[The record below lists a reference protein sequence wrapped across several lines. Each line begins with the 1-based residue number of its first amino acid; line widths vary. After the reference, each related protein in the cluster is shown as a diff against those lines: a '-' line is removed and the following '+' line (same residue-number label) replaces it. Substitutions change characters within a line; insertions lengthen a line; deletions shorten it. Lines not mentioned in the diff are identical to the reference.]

1 MPIRWRANTQRRRS
15 RYLPTISLCVSSQAS
30 SQCSAWRLGGS
41 HPTGAQLRLHPL
53 FPLAALNV
61 GGDAASWLR
70 RADSPFSLS
79 LRRTQHLE
87 LTMDQS
93 VVLLR
98 LPEVMK
104 RTGLGRTTIYK
115 LVRLRMF
122 PAPVQLSGRAVGWR
136 AEQIDDWSR
145 TRPTADFAAD
155 TQPRVVLPNARR
167 RAA

>member
-1 MPIRWRANTQRRRS
+1 
-15 RYLPTISLCVSSQAS
+15 
-30 SQCSAWRLGGS
+30 
-41 HPTGAQLRLHPL
+41 
-53 FPLAALNV
+53 
-61 GGDAASWLR
+61 
-70 RADSPFSLS
+70 
-79 LRRTQHLE
+79 
-87 LTMDQS
+87 MDQP

-115 LVRLRMF
+115 LVGQRKF

-145 TRPTADFAAD
+145 TRPTAEFAAD
-155 TQPRVVLPNARR
+155 IQPRVVLRNARR